1 VSNFRTSA
9 ITRMLVVGVLAL
21 GMGTAQAAPPVKHT
35 SKTAYSRARAASRRA
50 RLARARAEAR
60 AREMAEAIVPRYRV
74 DADGQLVPEVR
85 AAAAII
91 YDPVSGQVLFQENAN
106 DQRSIASITKVMTA
120 VVFLESNPDLNEEVT
135 VAPKDVYRAST
146 TYLRSREEVTVDD
159 LLHLLLIPSDNGAA
173 RVLARISPEGS
184 DGFVARMNQK
194 AAELGLANTHYADP
208 SGLDA
213 RNVSSAYDMARLI
226 TYASQINQIASI
238 MRLPEYTI
246 RTNRRTITVHST
258 DHLLERSDVDVR
270 AAKTGFISKAGFCL
284 ATLLRLPETGRDV
297 AVVVLGA
304 RSNAGRFTETRNLFT
319 WFSSRAADLFGTR
332 TQSQDQVQNQ
342 STEPV
347 PQP

>member
-1 VSNFRTSA
+1 MA
-9 ITRMLVVGVLAL
+9 LLAGGVAS
-21 GMGTAQAAPPVKHT
+21 AQAAPPRHTKTT

-60 AREMAEAIVPRYRV
+60 AREMAEAVVPRYRV
-74 DADGQLVPEVR
+74 DANGNLVPEVR

-120 VVFLESNPDLNEEVT
+120 VVFLESHPDMDAQVKVL
-135 VAPKDVYRAST
+135 PKDVYRAST
-146 TYLRSREEVTVDD
+146 TYLRSRDVVTVDD
-159 LLHLLLIPSDNGAA
+159 LLHLLLIPSDNAAA
-173 RVLARISPEGS
+173 RVLARISPEGAE
-184 DGFVARMNQK
+184 GFVERMNQK
-194 AAELGLANTHYADP
+194 AAELGLENTHYADP

-238 MRLPEYTI
+238 MRLPEYTF
-246 RTNRRTITVHST
+246 RTSRRTITIHST
-258 DHLLERSDVDVR
+258 DHLLRRSDVDVR

-284 ATLLRLPETGRDV
+284 ATLLRLPQSGRDV

-304 RSNAGRFTETRNLFT
+304 RSNAGRFTEARNLFA
-319 WFSSRAADLFGTR
+319 WFSSRASELLGTSA
-332 TQSQDQVQNQ
+332 QNQNQNQDQNQ
-342 STEPV
+342 
-347 PQP
+347 